1 MLPSARVATVVLN
14 YRDVDDTLACVR
26 SLRAGL
32 ATDQRLIVV
41 DNGPQGSPDAAR
53 LAEQLGRHA
62 TVVSSGDNL
71 GYAGGNNVG
80 IRLALQQQ
88 PEFVWLVN
96 PDLRVEPDTLQ
107 QLLVTAGRIR
117 DAGALGPR
125 ILHGGSDPARIWFD
139 GGRFDAAGNGAT
151 GHVNDGRL
159 EADTPPTGARDTDYV
174 TGACLLLRA
183 DAVRHVGL
191 LPEDYFLY
199 FEETDY
205 CRRLAGAGWRL
216 VIDPQARASHHKR
229 SSGELP
235 TVTYVY
241 YMCRNKRVFA
251 ARNGIDPQVAMQHFD
266 QVWIGPWRTK
276 IARLAPS
283 WVPVFDELVAMADAD
298 ARAGSTG
305 RRQDLDRF
313 AGPAAEQ
320 VHS

>member
-96 PDLRVEPDTLQ
+96 PDLRVEPATLQ

-159 EADTPPTGARDTDYV
+159 EADTPPTPARDTDYV

-216 VIDPQARASHHKR
+216 VIDPQARAAHHKR

-235 TVTYVY
+235 TVAYVY